1 MDRKLTFDK
10 VMFQLRLKDIKTWE
24 NFNKSLLP
32 VLMAGLIQEMFF
44 KNSIHSFFIQSK
56 SMKREHLKVLFLRP

>member
-10 VMFQLRLKDIKTWE
+10 VKFHLDLKDIRTWE
-24 NFNKSLLP
+24 NFNKNLFP

-44 KNSIHSFFIQSK
+44 RSSIYVFFIQSK
-56 SMKREHLKVLFLRP
+56 SMKEQHLKIIGP